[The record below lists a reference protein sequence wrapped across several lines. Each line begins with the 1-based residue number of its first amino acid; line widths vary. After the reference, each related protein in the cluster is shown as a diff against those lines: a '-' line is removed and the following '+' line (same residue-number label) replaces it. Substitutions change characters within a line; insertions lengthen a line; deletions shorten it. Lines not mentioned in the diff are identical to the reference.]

1 MIARLNRIL
10 HQFRD
15 AGTSALEP
23 EAIVHACRQVGYTA
37 WRDRLLNPVVTIQ
50 VFLLQVLHGNTACAH
65 LPHLAGLGFTASAF
79 CKARSKLP
87 LGLFEAILRSSVRSL
102 RATVDAAERWHGHRT
117 FFVDGSGASMPD
129 TPALQEAF
137 GHPTGQRPGCGFPVA
152 HLLGRFHAATGLL
165 LQLLVDPLRT
175 HDIATVPKVHPQLE
189 PGDLLVADRG
199 FCSYGHLALLLRD
212 GLHGLLRVSGR
223 MIVDFTPHRPHVLP
237 GSRRSKFQGK
247 GLPRSRWLRKLGAE
261 DQLVEWLKPASAPP
275 WMDPKVFAALPEALV
290 VRELRYRVERP
301 GFRVDEVTL
310 VTTLL
315 DVETYPKDDMS
326 KLYLQRWEVETCL
339 GYLKTAMK
347 MDVLHCRT
355 VEGVLKELM
364 IFALAYNLIRLA
376 MLESARRHGVEVQRI
391 SFVDAMRWLISPT
404 EGKGLEDLVVNPSRP
419 GRREPR
425 VKKRRPKRFPFMT
438 KSRRELRKDLS
449 QEELAD

>member
-10 HQFRD
+10 RHFRD
-15 AGTSALEP
+15 AGISPLQP
-23 EAIVHACRQVGYTA
+23 EAIEQACREVGYTA
-37 WRDRLLNPVVTIQ
+37 WRDRLLNPVATIQ

-65 LPHLAGLGFTASAF
+65 LPHLVGLSFTASAF

-87 LGLFEAILRSSVRSL
+87 LGLFEAILRGSIRSFQ
-102 RATVDAAERWHGHRT
+102 ATVDAAERWHGHRT

-175 HDIATVPKVHPQLE
+175 HDIATVPKLHPQLE

-199 FCSYGHLALLLRD
+199 FCSYAHLALLLRNR
-212 GLHGLLRVSGR
+212 LHGLLRVSGR
-223 MIVDFTPHRPHVLP
+223 MIVDFTPRRPHVRP
-237 GSRRSKFQGK
+237 GSRRSKSQGK
-247 GLPRSRWLRKLGAE
+247 GLPRSRWLRRLGPE

-275 WMDPKVFAALPEALV
+275 WMDPAVFAALPEALV
-290 VRELRYRVERP
+290 VRELRYRVGRP

-315 DVETYPKDDMS
+315 DVKIYPKEDLS
-326 KLYLQRWEVETCL
+326 RLYLQRWEIETCL
-339 GYLKTAMK
+339 GHLKTTMK
-347 MDVLHCRT
+347 MDVLRCRT
-355 VEGVLKELM
+355 VEGVRKELM
-364 IFALAYNLIRLA
+364 MFTIAYNLVRLA
-376 MLESARRHGVEVQRI
+376 MLESARCQGVEMGRI
-391 SFVDAMRWLISPT
+391 SFVDALRWLVSPT
-404 EGKGLEDLVVNPSRP
+404 EGKTLADLVVNPSRP

-425 VKKRRPKRFPFMT
+425 AVKRRPKRFPFLT
-438 KSRRELRKDLS
+438 KPRSVLRKELA
-449 QEELAD
+449 QKELAD